1 MNWVPTMR
9 HQIVRQATRKPRINI
24 CACRETQVYA
34 PSARRIHTQ
43 LPLATARVQFLPLKA
58 HNVRPQTKTRGFGV
72 AGSIGLG
79 LGLGMASTYVIQ
91 RVVLCERK
99 FIGRCLSH
107 SILTQYNSYSSARSN
122 TSRYAEHGTFQRTP
136 RCASRCI

>member
-9 HQIVRQATRKPRINI
+9 HQIMRQATRKPRINI

-34 PSARRIHTQ
+34 PSARRIRTQ
-43 LPLATARVQFLPLKA
+43 LPPATAKVQFMPLRA
-58 HNVRPQTKTRGFGV
+58 HNVRPQTTTRGFGV

-99 FIGRCLSH
+99 FIGRCLGCSV
-107 SILTQYNSYSSARSN
+107 LTQYTSYSSARSN
-122 TSRYAEHGTFQRTP
+122 STRYAKHGTLQCTP
-136 RCASRCI
+136 GCASRCI